1 MGAGQFRSDARIHS
15 IANVRLQRRIASLEM
30 ALNEKDSRIEMLTRQ
45 LDNAVRTIHV
55 LRQNVFREIKD
66 IKGSLEDM
74 HNAIKVSPVN
84 SRHEPSER
92 FARNLTLKSLNTP
105 QAPVDSI
112 HRPPSIPEE
121 PRPGTGPD
129 DVMRQRDSMLR

>member
-45 LDNAVRTIHV
+45 LHNAVRTIHV

-84 SRHEPSER
+84 SRPEPTDR
-92 FARNLTLKSLNTP
+92 FVRSLPIGSLKAS
-105 QAPVDSI
+105 QASVDSMP
-112 HRPPSIPEE
+112 RPPRKTEEQIPI
-121 PRPGTGPD
+121 T
-129 DVMRQRDSMLR
+129 

>member
-84 SRHEPSER
+84 SRPEPTDR
-92 FARNLTLKSLNTP
+92 FVRSLPIGSLNAS
-105 QAPVDSI
+105 QASVDSM
-112 HRPPSIPEE
+112 P
-121 PRPGTGPD
+121 
-129 DVMRQRDSMLR
+129 